1 VKLRKKAGDK
11 FQGFNEVAKAYEQV
25 KLKLETSN
33 SPSTLR
39 QNASLDMERSGG
51 SAQSDGGGGYSSSIH
66 LNYINVLQEEVM
78 LRYYQ
83 KQNEND

>member
-1 VKLRKKAGDK
+1 
-11 FQGFNEVAKAYEQV
+11 
-25 KLKLETSN
+25 
-33 SPSTLR
+33 
-39 QNASLDMERSGG
+39 MERSGG